1 MDKPRKSISTRLA
14 MGILVAAIP
23 IFLLSLGILFW
34 QSRNFIR
41 EEATERAN
49 SVLNT
54 ALQRVR
60 TYMNTVETATNSNEW
75 LVTEDFRPER
85 LLEVTSRILWLNRHV
100 HGCSITA
107 EPDMFPQYGRYF
119 SAYSVRQKI
128 KTDGQPERDTIT
140 TVREE
145 EYEYFDKVWYKTP
158 KELDRACWVDPF
170 DDFNENTLYTTERI
184 ASYCKPLRLGDG
196 RMVGVISTDLAL
208 NDLAATIDSVSQP
221 YPNAYFMLI
230 GNDGHYF
237 IHPDQT
243 VLYKKTIFSYTD
255 PRENADQI
263 ALGHDMTAG
272 HEGQMRVVFDGSPC
286 LVSYR
291 PVPGTTWSLALVC
304 PERDILGGYHQL
316 VYIIIGLIVVGMTV
330 ILLLCRRAVAHA
342 IRPVGKLLSQIRLI
356 ADGQYEVF
364 IPHTSREDAV
374 GQLQNSF
381 AAMQES
387 LNFHLGS
394 IRYSTEV
401 ARQRNEELVRATR
414 LAEESLRQKTT
425 FIQNVTHQIRTP
437 LNIIMGFAQVLP
449 DSQSLPKDEM
459 ASIKEMMQHNSNTL
473 TRLVQM
479 LFDSS
484 DLGLSEELNSHKYEQ
499 VSCNQVA
506 RESIL
511 YTQAHFPDITVN
523 FETDAADDF
532 CICTNALYLMRSLR
546 ELLYNSAKYS
556 DGQHLSCCITH
567 TDSTVKFCVEDIGP
581 GISEEKIEQM
591 FKPFTKI
598 DDLTEGLGLGL
609 PLAKRH
615 AQSLGG
621 DLTLDTSYTQGCRFV
636 IELPVNRS

>member
-1 MDKPRKSISTRLA
+1 MDKPRKSLSTRLA

-41 EEATERAN
+41 EEAAERAN

-54 ALQRVR
+54 ALQRVK

-128 KTDGQPERDTIT
+128 KTDGQ
-140 TVREE
+140 
-145 EYEYFDKVWYKTP
+145 
-158 KELDRACWVDPF
+158 
-170 DDFNENTLYTTERI
+170 
-184 ASYCKPLRLGDG
+184 
-196 RMVGVISTDLAL
+196 
-208 NDLAATIDSVSQP
+208 
-221 YPNAYFMLI
+221 
-230 GNDGHYF
+230 
-237 IHPDQT
+237 
-243 VLYKKTIFSYTD
+243 
-255 PRENADQI
+255 
-263 ALGHDMTAG
+263 
-272 HEGQMRVVFDGSPC
+272 
-286 LVSYR
+286 
-291 PVPGTTWSLALVC
+291 
-304 PERDILGGYHQL
+304 
-316 VYIIIGLIVVGMTV
+316 
-330 ILLLCRRAVAHA
+330 
-342 IRPVGKLLSQIRLI
+342 
-356 ADGQYEVF
+356 YEVF

-381 AAMQES
+381 ATMQES
-387 LNFHLGS
+387 LNFHLGI

-401 ARQRNEELVRATR
+401 AQQRNEELVRATR
-414 LAEESLRQKTT
+414 LAEEALRQKTT

-449 DSQSLPKDEM
+449 ESQALPKEEM
-459 ASIKEMMQHNSNTL
+459 ASIKNMMQHNSNTL

-484 DLGLSEELNSHKYEQ
+484 DLGLSEELNSHKYEL

-609 PLAKRH
+609 PLAKQH

-636 IELPVNRS
+636 IELPVSRS

>member
-1 MDKPRKSISTRLA
+1 
-14 MGILVAAIP
+14 
-23 IFLLSLGILFW
+23 
-34 QSRNFIR
+34 
-41 EEATERAN
+41 
-49 SVLNT
+49 
-54 ALQRVR
+54 
-60 TYMNTVETATNSNEW
+60 MNTVETATNSNEW

-119 SAYSVRQKI
+119 SAYSVREKI

-221 YPNAYFMLI
+221 YPNAWFMLI

-237 IHPDQT
+237 IHPDPT

-316 VYIIIGLIVVGMTV
+316 VYIIIGLIVVGLTV

-342 IRPVGKLLSQIRLI
+342 MRPVGKLLSQIRLI

-381 AAMQES
+381 A
-387 LNFHLGS
+387 
-394 IRYSTEV
+394 
-401 ARQRNEELVRATR
+401 
-414 LAEESLRQKTT
+414 
-425 FIQNVTHQIRTP
+425 
-437 LNIIMGFAQVLP
+437 QVLP
-449 DSQSLPKDEM
+449 ESQALPKEEM
-459 ASIKEMMQHNSNTL
+459 ASIKNMMLHNSNTL

-484 DLGLSEELNSHKYEQ
+484 DLGLSEELNSHKYEL

-511 YTQAHFPDITVN
+511 YTQAHVPDITVN

-591 FKPFTKI
+591 FKPFAKI

-609 PLAKRH
+609 PLAKHH

-636 IELPVNRS
+636 IELPVNINGKNN